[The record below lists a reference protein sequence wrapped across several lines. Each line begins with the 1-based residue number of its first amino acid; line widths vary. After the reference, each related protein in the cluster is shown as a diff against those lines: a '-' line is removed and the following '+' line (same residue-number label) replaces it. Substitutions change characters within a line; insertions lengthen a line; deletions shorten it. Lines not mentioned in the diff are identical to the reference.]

1 LPGDPD
7 NQQKRASG
15 ASSIDAALHLLLSMS
30 THREPVALSEIA
42 RSCHM
47 QPSKAHRYLAAFMA
61 AGLVEQTGRSGRY
74 FLGKMAIQIG
84 LAAIARNDFVN
95 AAADSLADLCADTG
109 LTALLSV
116 WGSNGA
122 TVVRWERAASPT
134 VTSMGLGTTLPL
146 LTSATGR
153 AFLAWAPPNTVQAL
167 RESEMRRI
175 KRNPQLQM
183 DFDVSAQG
191 IAGMIENIR
200 RDGFASVDGR
210 FIPGLVAAAA
220 PILDWQGEAQA
231 VVTLVGTDTCL
242 TNPGSG
248 KLGALMEYCR
258 ERSIVASV
266 EHHDNRRDHV

>member
-1 LPGDPD
+1 MPSDPD
-7 NQQKRASG
+7 NPQKRVSG
-15 ASSIDAALHLLLSMS
+15 ASSIDAALHLLLAMS
-30 THREPVALSEIA
+30 AYREPVALSELA
-42 RSCHM
+42 RGCGM

-74 FLGKMAIQIG
+74 FLGKMAMQIG
-84 LAAIARNDFVN
+84 LAAIARHDFVN
-95 AAADSLADLCADTG
+95 AAADSLAELCADTG

-116 WGSNGA
+116 WGNNGA

-153 AFLAWAPPNTVQAL
+153 AFLAWAPPNTVLAL
-167 RESEMRRI
+167 RESEVRRI
-175 KRNPQLQM
+175 KRNPQLRM

-191 IAGMIENIR
+191 IAAMIEGIR
-200 RDGFASVDGR
+200 KDGFASVDGR

-231 VVTLVGTDTCL
+231 VVTLVGTDPCL

-248 KLGALMEYCR
+248 KLEALMAYCR
-258 ERSIVASV
+258 ERSIVAQGEGSSGQ
-266 EHHDNRRDHV
+266 R